1 MPKTRQQKQE
11 VLDKLTQELQDAKSA
26 TLATFTAITVKID
39 QELRRSLKQEN
50 ISYGVV
56 KKTLLRKVFEKLGYE
71 QNNLDSLT
79 GNITLAV
86 SNEDEVAPAKLISQF
101 AKDNEGVTV
110 QGGILE
116 NKWVDAI
123 KINALAKLPSKQ
135 ELIAKTVGTIKA
147 PLNGFVNVLAGNT
160 RNLIN
165 VLNAIKEQK

>member
-11 VLDKLTQELQDAKSA
+11 VLDKLTQQLQDAKSA
-26 TLATFTAITVKID
+26 TLATFTAVTVKTD
-39 QELRRSLKQEN
+39 QELRRNLKQEN

-56 KKTLLRKVFEKLGYE
+56 KKTLLKKVFEKLGYD
-71 QNNLDSLT
+71 QNNLDDLN

-86 SNEDEVAPAKLISQF
+86 SSEDEVAPAKLISQF
-101 AKDNEGVTV
+101 AKANEGVTV

-123 KINALAKLPSKQ
+123 KIDALAKLPSKQ

-147 PLNGFVNVLAGNT
+147 PLNGFVNVLAGNV
-160 RNLIN
+160 RNLVN